1 MALEIKNVR
10 KTYPMETGELEV
22 LSDINLRIEQGEII
36 SIVGASG
43 CGKSTLLKILAGLD
57 RATAGEIILDGN
69 IRGRALRKEIG
80 MIFQESR
87 LFPWCTVEHNIE
99 FGLPDKTGR
108 EEKRK
113 KIQEYI
119 ELVGLKGFEKAYPNQ
134 LSGGMQQRVSIA
146 RTLIHH
152 PRILLLDEPFGALDA
167 LTKINMQKEVLR
179 IWEQERT
186 TMIIVTHDIEEAVY
200 LGNRVVVM
208 SEKPGVI
215 KKIIPIEL
223 ARPRDRNSN
232 DFAVYRRMV
241 YEEFFE
247 REEAQRAEYAI

>member
-1 MALEIKNVR
+1 MGLEIKNVK
-10 KTYPMETGELEV
+10 KTFPMKDGELEV
-22 LSDINLRIEQGEII
+22 LSDINLDIEDGEFI
-36 SIVGASG
+36 SIVGVSG

-57 RATAGEIILDGN
+57 HATEGEIVLDGTVT
-69 IRGRALRKEIG
+69 GKSLRKKIG

-87 LFPWCTVEHNIE
+87 LFPWSTVEHNIA
-99 FGLPDKTGR
+99 FGLSEKTDRKER
-108 EEKRK
+108 EEQ
-113 KIQEYI
+113 IEEYI
-119 ELVGLKGFEKAYPNQ
+119 DLVGLKGFEKAYPNQ

-167 LTKINMQKEVLR
+167 LTKINMQQEVLR
-179 IWEQERT
+179 IWQQEKT
-186 TMIIVTHDIEEAVY
+186 TMIIVTHDIDEAIY

-215 KKIIPIEL
+215 KKIIPVEL
-223 ARPRDRNSN
+223 SRPRDRNSN
-232 DFAVYRRMV
+232 DFAFYRRQV

-247 REEAQRAEYAI
+247 REESKTDYII

>member
-1 MALEIKNVR
+1 MALEIKNVKKIFPM
-10 KTYPMETGELEV
+10 KTGDLEV
-22 LSDINLRIEQGEII
+22 LSDINLSIENGEIV
-36 SIVGASG
+36 SIVGVSG

-57 RATAGEIILDGN
+57 DATSGDIVLDEN
-69 IRGRALRKEIG
+69 IRGKELRKKIG

-87 LFPWCTVEHNIE
+87 LFPWCTVEHNIA
-99 FGLPDKTGR
+99 FGLPKAKDNQDKR
-108 EEKRK
+108 DMV
-113 KIQEYI
+113 QEYI
-119 ELVGLKGFEKAYPNQ
+119 DLVGLKGFEKAYPNQ

-152 PRILLLDEPFGALDA
+152 PSILLLDEPFGALDA
-167 LTKINMQKEVLR
+167 LTKINMQKEVIR
-179 IWEQERT
+179 IWQQEKT
-186 TMIIVTHDIEEAVY
+186 TMIIITHDIDEAIY

-215 KKIIPIEL
+215 KKIIPIKL

-232 DFAVYRRMV
+232 DFASYRRKV

-247 REEAQRAEYAI
+247 REEVQPEYTI